1 MCYVSGTPEQGA
13 SMARKR
19 TKGKATKNVARKKVT
34 KAAGAKRRTGSAAK
48 MPREPAPK
56 TSAAK
61 PAVPGAVESTGAL
74 DLLRA
79 WSPSRYSK
87 R

>member
-13 SMARKR
+13 SMATKR

>member
-1 MCYVSGTPEQGA
+1 
-13 SMARKR
+13 MARKR

-34 KAAGAKRRTGSAAK
+34 KAGARSRTGRAVKKA
-48 MPREPAPK
+48 RTPAPK

-61 PAVPGAVESTGAL
+61 PAVAGAVESTGAL

>member
-1 MCYVSGTPEQGA
+1 
-13 SMARKR
+13 MARKR
-19 TKGKATKNVARKKVT
+19 TKGKATKNVARKKVA
-34 KAAGAKRRTGSAAK
+34 KAAGARRGTGIAAK
-48 MPREPAPK
+48 KPRTPAPK
-56 TSAAK
+56 ASAAN
-61 PAVPGAVESTGAL
+61 PAVPGVVESAGAL

>member
-1 MCYVSGTPEQGA
+1 
-13 SMARKR
+13 MARKR
-19 TKGKATKNVARKKVT
+19 TKGKATKNVARKKVA
-34 KAAGAKRRTGSAAK
+34 KAAGARRGTGSAAQK
-48 MPREPAPK
+48 TRPPAPK
-56 TSAAK
+56 TSPPE
-61 PAVPGAVESTGAL
+61 PAVPGAVESPGAL

>member
-1 MCYVSGTPEQGA
+1 
-13 SMARKR
+13 MARKR

-34 KAAGAKRRTGSAAK
+34 KAGARRRTGKAAK
-48 MPREPAPK
+48 KPRTPAPK

-61 PAVPGAVESTGAL
+61 PAVPGAVESTGVL

>member
-19 TKGKATKNVARKKVT
+19 TKGKATKSAARKKIT
-34 KAAGAKRRTGSAAK
+34 KGAKRRTGGAAK
-48 MPREPAPK
+48 KPRTPAPK
-56 TSAAK
+56 ASAAK
-61 PAVPGAVESTGAL
+61 PAVPEAVESTGAL

>member
-1 MCYVSGTPEQGA
+1 
-13 SMARKR
+13 MARKR
-19 TKGKATKNVARKKVT
+19 TKGKATKSAARKKIT
-34 KAAGAKRRTGSAAK
+34 KAAGAKRRTGGAAK
-48 MPREPAPK
+48 KPRTPAPRV
-56 TSAAK
+56 SPPE

>member
-1 MCYVSGTPEQGA
+1 
-13 SMARKR
+13 MARKR
-19 TKGKATKNVARKKVT
+19 TKGKATTKSAARKKIT
-34 KAAGAKRRTGSAAK
+34 KAAKRRTGGAAK
-48 MPREPAPK
+48 KPRTPAPK
-56 TSAAK
+56 ASAAK

>member
-1 MCYVSGTPEQGA
+1 
-13 SMARKR
+13 MARKR
-19 TKGKATKNVARKKVT
+19 TKGKTTKNVARKKVT

-56 TSAAK
+56 TSPPKA
-61 PAVPGAVESTGAL
+61 AVPGAVESTGAL

-79 WSPSRYSK
+79 WSPSRYST